1 MMSAASTLNRRA
13 ARHQA
18 QRQLREQREQARALQ
33 ERARRQPVPVRD
45 DEPLP
50 RIN

>member
-1 MMSAASTLNRRA
+1 MMSSARTLSRRA

-18 QRQLREQREQARALQ
+18 QRQLREQREQARVLQ
-33 ERARRQPVPVRD
+33 ERARRQQIPVRD

>member
-1 MMSAASTLNRRA
+1 MMSAARTLNRRA

-18 QRQLREQREQARALQ
+18 QCQLREQREQARALQ

-50 RIN
+50 RID